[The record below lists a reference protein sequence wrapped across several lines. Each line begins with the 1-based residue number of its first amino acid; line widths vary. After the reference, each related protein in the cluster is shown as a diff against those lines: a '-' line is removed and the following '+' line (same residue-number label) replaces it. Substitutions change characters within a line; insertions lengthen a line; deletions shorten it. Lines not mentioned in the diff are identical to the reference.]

1 MSVDLTEDILK
12 RIGTVPLQRYAVS
25 HGWERQ
31 AVPEKFKIAVYRRPD
46 DPKRELILPQSEEFG
61 DYFERIAHFIRGLA
75 NFESVSV
82 DLVLNAI
89 LIPYAD
95 VLRFGYRAPEA
106 NYGFVPFLKGI
117 SLYDAALR
125 SLSTATYD
133 VLKPEKFHARMGNPR
148 AEKYI
153 ESCRMGQTER
163 GSFVISCICPV
174 EPSSQLLMTADDE
187 QLIDEV
193 PALGR
198 RVTEHIMNSL
208 AQINEFVRAD
218 KANRLVEP
226 EDGDIVISGN
236 FFESLMAFPVEQEA
250 ASLYIKADW
259 DRSLGKPQAP
269 QWTEVRYDMFTAI
282 DDVAR
287 QLRPTKISKQDRF
300 VARVISLRGEA
311 NSHEQMEGEVVLV
324 LLDLDTSTRARVQL
338 RPDDY
343 LLACDAHKLNKY
355 VTVVGTLSRFRKTNQ
370 IEDYTSFQIL
380 PD

>member
-1 MSVDLTEDILK
+1 MSIDLTEDILK

-31 AVPEKFKIAVYRRPD
+31 ALPERFKIALYRRPE

-61 DYFERIAHFIRGLA
+61 DYFERISDFIRGLA

-82 DLVLNAI
+82 NQVLNTI
-89 LIPYAD
+89 LIPHAD

-106 NYGFVPFLKGI
+106 NYGFIPFLKGI
-117 SLYDAALR
+117 HLYDAALR

-133 VLKPEKFHARMGNPR
+133 VLKPEKFHARMGSPR

-174 EPSSQLLMTADDE
+174 EPSSQLLITADDE
-187 QLIDEV
+187 QLVDEV

-198 RVTEHIMNSL
+198 LVTQHIMNSV
-208 AQINEFVRAD
+208 AQINEFVLAD

-226 EDGDIVISGN
+226 EESDIIISGN

-250 ASLYIKADW
+250 ASLYIKAEW
-259 DRSLGKPQAP
+259 DRSLDKPLAP

-300 VARVISLRGEA
+300 VARVTSLRGEA
-311 NSHEQMEGEVVLV
+311 NSQEQMEGEVVLV
-324 LLDLDTSTRARVQL
+324 LLDLDTSIKARVQL
-338 RPDDY
+338 KPEDY
-343 LLACDAHKLNKY
+343 SLACDAHKMNKY

-370 IEDYTSFQIL
+370 IEDYTNFQIL